1 MEVSIP
7 LQKVNTQ
14 YIFFAE
20 KRNNIIV
27 DGDFVKIMYSTE
39 SFEMNGLY
47 ILVELDTAVSS
58 QQWNVR
64 QSITPELEE
73 VSDYPVKQMRIASP
87 AYNEYAGSLRLR
99 SGIVRTPERGTS
111 VGVRGIT
118 GDGLP
123 SNVITAH
130 YVVPEGRTRPPE
142 SVGFSKRSV
151 GETIEDIR
159 RDNAHNFT
167 GRIQQTKHA
176 IMMNPVS
183 IENQTTIKTLCQIEQ
198 DIVKRYIASYCPS
211 KTATYILRTQ
221 LMGSTIKY
229 HSENVMIRRQS
240 PAKQVYNDYSC
251 NTTNSVEKF
260 ILKISGLWETATNV
274 GITMKFIL
282 LR

>member
-47 ILVELDTAVSS
+47 ILVELDTVVSS

-73 VSDYPVKQMRIASP
+73 VSDYPVKQMRIASA

-99 SGIVRTPERGTS
+99 AGIK
-111 VGVRGIT
+111 
-118 GDGLP
+118 
-123 SNVITAH
+123 AH